1 MSKGEEMEKRYH
13 ALRTI
18 ANIYR
23 VIGYI
28 ILALT
33 VLAVIA
39 TCAISVIGGAV
50 FESAANNFGVSPS
63 GSGLGGSILVGFLT
77 ALGII
82 IYGGLLGLSL
92 VAMGE
97 GIYLLISVEENT
109 RRTAQ
114 IVENQNKLPP
124 AAP

>member
-1 MSKGEEMEKRYH
+1 MEKRYH

-28 ILALT
+28 ILVLT
-33 VLAVIA
+33 ILAVIA
-39 TCAISVIGGAV
+39 TCAISVISGAV
-50 FESAANNFGVSPS
+50 IESAVNNVGVNTS
-63 GSGLGGSILVGFLT
+63 GTGLGGSLFIGFLT

-82 IYGGLLGLSL
+82 IYGGILGLSL

-109 RRTAQ
+109 RRTA
-114 IVENQNKLPP
+114 IMVESQNKLPP
-124 AAP
+124 AAPQATA